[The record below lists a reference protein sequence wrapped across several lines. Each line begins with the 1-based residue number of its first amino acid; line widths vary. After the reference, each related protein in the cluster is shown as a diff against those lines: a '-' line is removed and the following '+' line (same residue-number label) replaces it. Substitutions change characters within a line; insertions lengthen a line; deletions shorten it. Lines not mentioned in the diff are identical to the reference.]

1 MAEKSVILKRYN
13 GSAFDILYPKTTI
26 GQVINLSTQL
36 ANMLSSIDEKGNK
49 VNSLYYVVGN
59 TSGTDGYWT
68 GTISEITDLYDGL
81 TIAYKIGV
89 KGASTTYL
97 NINGKGNI
105 KVHRNTGNLTTHLPV
120 NTVVVLTYTTV
131 SGTGRWVWADYDA
144 NTNRYLTQV
153 YSNSGTGANGLMY
166 FKVNGITTDISFDGT
181 HTHSQYALGTDVA
194 NKIFLKSNTD
204 NRNSNTTPNDYNGKL
219 EIKGLKGNSAI
230 GISGEGTYSAL
241 LGLRGWTNSSGGNS
255 HELAF
260 TGNGRIYHR
269 DGATTSWGNW
279 RYLIESDDAR
289 LTDARTPLSHTHPM
303 SDITNLIDT
312 LNGKAPSSHNH
323 DNRYYQQ
330 VSGKQNVVATS
341 LALGEDAARTI
352 GINSTFKVL
361 RKDSSG
367 EIEEIT
373 LTLPNTT
380 NLYEP
385 KFTKNTGF
393 NKNFGTTA
401 GTVAEGN
408 HKHDSLYSP
417 AGHTHDDRYVKTV
430 DQRPVLRRFRSYN
443 QHLTSVSSAIDLSIS
458 LSSGMTL
465 MIEVNSHSSYQYT
478 PKIVQITLGDGSYNQ
493 LHGKT
498 TFTNYCAGTME
509 IYSFSVHYYQNQLT
523 FSNIEKLV
531 GTFNSSTKTIEWT
544 TNSSASL
551 YVGRVWTV

>member
-219 EIKGLKGNSAI
+219 EIKGLKTNSAI

-241 LGLRGWTNSSGGNS
+241 LGLRGWTDSSGGNS

-289 LTDARTPLSHTHPM
+289 LTDARTPLS
-303 SDITNLIDT
+303 
-312 LNGKAPSSHNH
+312 
-323 DNRYYQQ
+323 
-330 VSGKQNVVATS
+330 
-341 LALGEDAARTI
+341 
-352 GINSTFKVL
+352 
-361 RKDSSG
+361 
-367 EIEEIT
+367 
-373 LTLPNTT
+373 
-380 NLYEP
+380 
-385 KFTKNTGF
+385 
-393 NKNFGTTA
+393 
-401 GTVAEGN
+401 
-408 HKHDSLYSP
+408 
-417 AGHTHDDRYVKTV
+417 HTHDDRYVKTV

-478 PKIVQITLGDGSYNQ
+478 PKIVQITLGYGSYNQ